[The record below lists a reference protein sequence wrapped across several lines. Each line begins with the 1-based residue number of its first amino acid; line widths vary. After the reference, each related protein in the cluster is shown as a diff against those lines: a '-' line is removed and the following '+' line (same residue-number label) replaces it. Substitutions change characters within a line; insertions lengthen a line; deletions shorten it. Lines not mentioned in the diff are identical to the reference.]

1 MNIVSTVMQFITP
14 MIASRIASSL
24 GISNSIVN
32 TAIAA
37 ALPTILAALAGK
49 ASTPTGAS
57 ALSSALGQQDANLL
71 GNFANMLGGSNQAAL
86 VNGGTQALSGL
97 LGGTSTN
104 AITGALAKFTG
115 ASSQQSGS
123 LLGML
128 APVVLGQLAQT
139 QKSSGLDAGGLAKLL
154 DGQKSNIAAAMPA
167 GFSELLGGT
176 GLLDS
181 IQGNLKAAA
190 PKVEMPRAP
199 TMPSMPQAPAF
210 NWMPWAAGAVALLGL
225 FYVFGGGNK
234 PAPVTAPKVAV
245 PAATPAPVVANVA
258 NATAA
263 MDEAK
268 KIFAGLTSSLGN
280 IKDAATAQS
289 ALPQLTASSTALDG
303 LTKLAGSLAPDAKTQ
318 LKLLVTATMPQLS
331 PLVDTVLKIPGAEA
345 ILKPVLDAVMS
356 KMTGLS
362 KI

>member
-1 MNIVSTVMQFITP
+1 MQFITP

-49 ASTPTGAS
+49 ASTPTGAT
-57 ALSSALGQQDANLL
+57 ALASALGQQDSNLL
-71 GNFANMLGGSNQAAL
+71 GNFANMLGGSGQSAL

-97 LGGTSTN
+97 LGGSSTN
-104 AITGALAKFTG
+104 ALTGALAKFTG
-115 ASSQQSGS
+115 ASAQQSGS
-123 LLGML
+123 LIGML
-128 APVVLGQLAQT
+128 APVVLGSLAQT
-139 QKSSGLDAGGLAKLL
+139 QKTGGLDAGGLAKLL
-154 DGQKSNIAAAMPA
+154 DGQKANIAAAIPA
-167 GFSELLGGT
+167 GFSDLLGGS

-181 IQGNLKAAA
+181 IAGNLKAAA
-190 PKVEMPRAP
+190 PKAEMPRAP
-199 TMPSMPQAPAF
+199 SVPSTPKASTL
-210 NWMPWAAGAVALLGL
+210 NWMPWAAGALALLGL
-225 FYVFGGGNK
+225 FFVFNK
-234 PAPVTAPKVAV
+234 PATAPKVAA
-245 PAATPAPVVANVA
+245 PTATPAPVAAPVVS
-258 NATAA
+258 ATAT

-268 KIFAGLTSSLGN
+268 KIFGGLASQLGN

-303 LTKLAGSLAPDAKTQ
+303 LTKLAGSLAPDSKTQ
-318 LKLLVTATMPQLS
+318 LKLLVSATMPQLS

-345 ILKPVLDAVMS
+345 ILKPVLDGILT

>member
-1 MNIVSTVMQFITP
+1 MQFITP

-24 GISNSIVN
+24 GISNGIVN

-49 ASTPTGAS
+49 ASTPTGAA
-57 ALSSALGQQDANLL
+57 ALANTLGQQDTNLL
-71 GNFANMLGGSNQAAL
+71 GNFANMLGGSNQSAL

-97 LGGTSTN
+97 LGGSSIN
-104 AITGALAKFTG
+104 ALTGALAKFTG

-128 APVVLGQLAQT
+128 APVVLGQLAHT

-167 GFSELLGGT
+167 GFSDLLSGT

-181 IQGNLKAAA
+181 IQGNLKAGS
-190 PKVEMPRAP
+190 PKVEVPRAP

-210 NWMPWAAGAVALLGL
+210 NWMPWAAGALACLGL
-225 FYVFGGGNK
+225 LYVFGGSK
-234 PAPVTAPKVAV
+234 PAPAPKVAV
-245 PAATPAPVVANVA
+245 PAVTTAPVAPNVA

-268 KIFAGLTSSLGN
+268 KIFSGLTSQLGN

-303 LTKLAGSLAPDAKTQ
+303 LTKLAASLAPDSKTQ
-318 LKLLVTATMPQLS
+318 LKMLVSATMPQLS

-345 ILKPVLDAVMS
+345 ILKPVLDGIMS
-356 KMTGLS
+356 KVTGLS

>member
-1 MNIVSTVMQFITP
+1 MTFITP
-14 MIASRIASSL
+14 MIANRIASSL

-49 ASTPTGAS
+49 ASTPSGAA
-57 ALSSALGQQDANLL
+57 ALASTLGQQDSNLL
-71 GNFANMLGGSNQAAL
+71 GNFASMLGGANQSAL

-97 LGGTSTN
+97 LGGSSTN
-104 AITGALAKFTG
+104 ALTGALAKFTG
-115 ASSQQSGS
+115 ASAQQSGS
-123 LLGML
+123 LIGML
-128 APVVLGQLAQT
+128 APVVLGSLAQT
-139 QKSSGLDAGGLAKLL
+139 QKSSGLDASGLAKLL
-154 DGQKSNIAAAMPA
+154 EGQKSNIAAAIPA
-167 GFSELLGGT
+167 GFSDLLGGS

-181 IQGNLKAAA
+181 VQGNVKTAA
-190 PKVEMPRAP
+190 PKIEKSHAP
-199 TMPSMPQAPAF
+199 IVPKAPAF
-210 NWMPWAAGAVALLGL
+210 NWMPWAAGALALAGL
-225 FYVFGGGNK
+225 FYAFK
-234 PAPVTAPKVAV
+234 PAAVTAPKVAAPAAVTV
-245 PAATPAPVVANVA
+245 PAAPNVA

-268 KIFAGLTSSLGN
+268 KIFGGLTSQLGN

-318 LKLLVTATMPQLS
+318 LRLLVSATMPQLS
-331 PLVDTVLKIPGAEA
+331 PLVENVLKIPGAEA
-345 ILKPVLDAVMS
+345 ILKPVMDAILT